1 MFTLSTNA
9 AGLSRRDFLRTSS
22 LGLAGLGMGGILRAR
37 AEEAMAESD
46 VQITEASA
54 QADHERSESYVVLQL
69 GTESYALEVTRVREV
84 LDVAALTRVPGG
96 LRALMGLYNLR
107 GHVVPVWN
115 LRIPFH
121 LNDDISQER
130 APSVLMVEPDAAQPS
145 RVAGLLVDRVSD
157 VLDFAPGDI
166 QPAPTLGLGG
176 GSKFVRGLIR
186 YQERFLLVLDLDRV
200 FSALLEDPTNGAP

>member
-1 MFTLSTNA
+1 M
-9 AGLSRRDFLRTSS
+9 AG
-22 LGLAGLGMGGILRAR
+22 
-37 AEEAMAESD
+37 SD
-46 VQITEASA
+46 IQTDDDATE
-54 QADHERSESYVVLQL
+54 ADHERSESYVVLQL
-69 GTESYALEVTRVREV
+69 GAESYALEVTRVREV

-96 LRALMGLYNLR
+96 MRSLMGLYNLR

-121 LNDDISQER
+121 LNDDMLQER

-176 GSKFVRGLIR
+176 GSRFVRGLIR
-186 YQERFLLVLDLDRV
+186 HQDRFLLVLDLDRV
-200 FSALLEDPTNGAP
+200 FSALLEGPSNEAP

>member
-1 MFTLSTNA
+1 M
-9 AGLSRRDFLRTSS
+9 AG
-22 LGLAGLGMGGILRAR
+22 
-37 AEEAMAESD
+37 SD
-46 VQITEASA
+46 VQTNDDSTET
-54 QADHERSESYVVLQL
+54 DHERSESYVVLQL

-96 LRALMGLYNLR
+96 MRSLL

-121 LNDDISQER
+121 LNDDTVQER
-130 APSVLMVEPDAAQPS
+130 APSVLMVEPDAAQPT

-186 YQERFLLVLDLDRV
+186 HQERFLLVLDLDRV
-200 FSALLEDPTNGAP
+200 FAALLDDPSNEAP

>member
-1 MFTLSTNA
+1 MAGSDIQTN
-9 AGLSRRDFLRTSS
+9 
-22 LGLAGLGMGGILRAR
+22 
-37 AEEAMAESD
+37 EVAME
-46 VQITEASA
+46 T
-54 QADHERSESYVVLQL
+54 DHERSESYVILQL
-69 GTESYALEVTRVREV
+69 GAESYALEVTRVREV

-96 LRALMGLYNLR
+96 MRSLMGLYNLR

-121 LNDDISQER
+121 LNDDRLQER

-157 VLDFAPGDI
+157 VLDFAPGEI

-176 GSKFVRGLIR
+176 GSRFVRGLIR
-186 YQERFLLVLDLDRV
+186 HHDRFLLVLDLDRV
-200 FSALLEDPTNGAP
+200 FSALLEEPSNEAP